1 MRISDQSVIAACL
14 SVVLSACSVRA
25 LPPDVNRFI
34 DRRETC
40 DHLRG
45 EFPDPPNPQRV
56 QELTESIA
64 ASCTGTDAQLA
75 RLKERYRN
83 DLAVLRRLDAFE
95 TEIERKQP

>member
-1 MRISDQSVIAACL
+1 MRTLGLRVVASCL
-14 SVVLSACSVRA
+14 SVVLSACGVRA

-64 ASCTGTDAQLA
+64 ASCTSTDAQLA

-83 DLAVLRRLDAFE
+83 DLAVIRRLGAFE
-95 TEIERKQP
+95 TEIESKQP

>member
-1 MRISDQSVIAACL
+1 M
-14 SVVLSACSVRA
+14 RA

-40 DHLRG
+40 DHVRG
-45 EFPDPPNPQRV
+45 EFPDPPDPQRV

-64 ASCTGTDAQLA
+64 TSCTGTDAQLA

-83 DLAVLRRLDAFE
+83 DLAVIRRLDAFE
-95 TEIERKQP
+95 SEIESKQQ

>member
-1 MRISDQSVIAACL
+1 MRTFGLPVIAACL
-14 SVVLSACSVRA
+14 WVVLSACGVRA

-56 QELTESIA
+56 QELTEGIA

-83 DLAVLRRLDAFE
+83 DLAVTRRLDAFE
-95 TEIERKQP
+95 AAIEKKQP